1 MIKTIVYFA
10 DVGPMNYTYTDK
22 TVDLQRFLQAI
33 ANAFV
38 PNSGGDCPEYALDAI
53 LQTLT
58 AQDRK
63 GYGLMEPGSQI
74 IVLTDAPSKN
84 ASLEKQEKVIKISNS
99 LEVCVHFFLAL
110 ETYNC
115 FDAIPGSIEMYEHI
129 ANETGGTVVSNA
141 WEFNNFV
148 MSHKASGSCKD
159 FYPKL
164 GRHKRLAIVDVR
176 CQSFR
181 VSRFSN
187 LLRLSVRPSV
197 TGLQTV
203 TVRKP
208 SGSTASPQVID
219 RDSNNRFAVFSEL
232 FPEAGEWSVC
242 VNRGTV
248 QVSSNMETTLDVVVL
263 YPKNESHSSGA
274 TPTTSSP
281 PAACKF
287 VANSVLHN
295 MIYAHTYYRYWRK
308 NCCGYI
314 TKCRNV
320 VCIHQHCWKKQ
331 DNCSQHTFE

>member
-1 MIKTIVYFA
+1 MIYA
-10 DVGPMNYTYTDK
+10 YTDEVLELK
-22 TVDLQRFLQAI
+22 MFLQAI
-33 ANAFV
+33 DNAFTE
-38 PNSGGDCPEYALDAI
+38 NSGGDCPEYALDAI
-53 LQTLT
+53 LQTLSAKSREDT
-58 AQDRK
+58 H
-63 GYGLMEPGSQI
+63 LMIPGSQI

-115 FDAIPGSIEMYEHI
+115 FDVIPGSIEMYEHI

-148 MSHKASGSCKD
+148 MSHKASGSCRD
-159 FYPKL
+159 FYRDS
-164 GRHKRLAIVDVR
+164 GRHKRSAVVDVR

-187 LLRLSVRPSV
+187 LLRLSVRPSA

-208 SGSTASPQVID
+208 SGSTASPQVIQY
-219 RDSNNRFAVFSEL
+219 SNNRFAVFSEL
-232 FPEAGEWSVC
+232 YPEAGEWSVC

-248 QVSSNMETTLDVVVL
+248 QVSSNMETSLDVVVL

-281 PAACKF
+281 PPACKF

-295 MIYAHTYYRYWRK
+295 MIYAHTYHRYWRK
-308 NCCGYI
+308 NCRGYI

-320 VCIHQHCWKKQ
+320 VCIHQHCWKRW
-331 DNCSQHTFE
+331 DSCSQHTFE